1 MRHQKYSA
9 DLSDVS
15 LLVPEAKI
23 IAKLLLDH
31 IGKTEFVEKI
41 QGENIL
47 QYTNTGRASRHGSII
62 RARLEM
68 ANEDLWQLVANGE
81 FTTATQATLIATLK
95 RSSILYDFF
104 RLEIIPLIEEHIF
117 NLPRHHWKKFLD
129 GCKLRDPEMTDW
141 SPATI
146 KRVGTTLFKI
156 LKEVGFIENT
166 RKPELNRILVTPEIY
181 DYLKKHREREIQYL
195 LTWKK

>member
-1 MRHQKYSA
+1 MKLQKYRA

-15 LLVPEAKI
+15 LLVPEAKV

-31 IGKTEFVEKI
+31 TGKTEFVEKI

-47 QYTNTGRASRHGSII
+47 QYSNIGRASRHGSII
-62 RARLEM
+62 RTRLETVD
-68 ANEDLWQLVANGE
+68 EELWQLVASGD
-81 FTTATQATLIATLK
+81 FATATQATLIATLK
-95 RSSILYDFF
+95 RSAILYDFF
-104 RLEIIPLIEEHIF
+104 RLEIIPLIEQQAF
-117 NLPRHHWKKFLD
+117 DLPRHHWKRFLD

-146 KRVGTTLFKI
+146 KRLGTTLFSI
-156 LKEVGFIENT
+156 LKEAGYIDNT
-166 RKPELNRILVTPEIY
+166 RKPILNRIIVTPEIM

-195 LTWKK
+195 LTWEK